1 MKAFSITIAVLSLSL
16 GGLLL
21 FRIRSRAS
29 LWLIFPKFLGTAL
42 APYVALAGALGAVLG
57 LVHGSILAIGAGA
70 VGAALAAD
78 YVRRV
83 TAPHNGFKLAF
94 GSNWTRRIPPESAKR
109 MLRRRWTWR
118 EPSVPEPRWTRDVA
132 FWTIPGSAR
141 KLLADIW
148 QPPGGVEQSGTAIVY
163 LHGSAWYLWDKDCGT
178 RPFFRRLAAQGH
190 VVMDVAYRL
199 CPEVNVVGMVG
210 DAKRA
215 VAWMKANAARFGVN
229 PQRVVL
235 MGASA
240 GGHVALLA
248 AYGSNHPRLTP
259 EELNGVDTSVMA
271 VVSYYGVPDL
281 RAYCENSVSHF
292 EGRPEQLTAA
302 AERPRPGRL
311 DALTTRMFCG
321 RWLPI
326 EQLPPTPPHR
336 RIMLDL
342 VGGQPDEAPDM
353 YDLASP
359 IHHVSAASPPT
370 LLFQG
375 EHDWIVPVASARR
388 LYHALA
394 AAGAPVVYVEFP
406 RTVHGFDLLFPRLS
420 PAGQAAL
427 YDLERFLPC
436 VVVEDGKRMPRPQ
449 PAATPY

>member
-1 MKAFSITIAVLSLSL
+1 MKAFSITVAVLSLAL
-16 GGLLL
+16 GGLPL

-42 APYVALAGALGAVLG
+42 APYVALAGAVGVALG
-57 LVHGSILAIGAGA
+57 LVYGSGLAIGAGA

-83 TAPHNGFKLAF
+83 TAPHDGFTQAF
-94 GSNWTRRIPPESAKR
+94 GANWAHRITSKSGLR

-118 EPSVPEPRWTRDVA
+118 APNAPEPRWKRDVA
-132 FWTIPGSAR
+132 FLTIPGSDR
-141 KLLADIW
+141 NLLADIW
-148 QPPGGVEQSGTAIVY
+148 EPPAGVEPSGAAIVY

-199 CPEVNVVGMVG
+199 CPEVDVVGMVG

-215 VAWMKANAARFGVN
+215 VAWMKTNAARFRVN

-240 GGHVALLA
+240 GGHIALLA

-259 EELNGVDTSVMA
+259 KELRDVDTSPCA

-281 RAYCENSVSHF
+281 RDYWEYAVSHF
-292 EGRPEQLTAA
+292 VDHLEQSPTA
-302 AERPRPGRL
+302 AERLHPGRM
-311 DALTTRMFCG
+311 DALTTRIICG
-321 RWLPI
+321 RWLPT
-326 EQLPPTPPHR
+326 EQLPPPPPHYHM
-336 RIMLDL
+336 MLDL

-359 IHHVSAASPPT
+359 IRHVSAASPPT

-375 EHDWIVPVASARR
+375 DHDWIVPVASARR

-406 RTVHGFDLLFPRLS
+406 RTLHGFDLLFPRLS

-427 YDLERFLPC
+427 YDLERFLAC
-436 VVVEDGKRMPRPQ
+436 VVEDGDQ
-449 PAATPY
+449 NA